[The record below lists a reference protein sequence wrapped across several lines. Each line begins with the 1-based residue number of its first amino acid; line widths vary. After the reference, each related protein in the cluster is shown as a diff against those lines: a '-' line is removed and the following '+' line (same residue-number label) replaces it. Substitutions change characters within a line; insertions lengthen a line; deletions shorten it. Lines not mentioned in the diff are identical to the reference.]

1 MSAEEYNSR
10 AEIAQGQARSARSGE
25 ERAAFQQIA
34 DLWRRM
40 AARTAPRRRELADAD

>member
-1 MSAEEYNSR
+1 MSAEDYNSR

-40 AARTAPRRRELADAD
+40 AARTPQRRKEPAEVD